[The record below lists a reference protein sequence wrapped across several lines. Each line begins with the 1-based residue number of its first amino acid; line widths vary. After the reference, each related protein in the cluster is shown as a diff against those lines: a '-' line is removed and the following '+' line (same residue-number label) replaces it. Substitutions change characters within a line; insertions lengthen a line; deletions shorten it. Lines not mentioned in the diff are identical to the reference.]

1 MSSTKS
7 FLLCVGRFVVKVI
20 SSRRRSG
27 EMNSPRTPHQEKERN
42 IKRY

>member
-1 MSSTKS
+1 MAQSDFFPASTVSSTKS

-27 EMNSPRTPHQEKERN
+27 EQ
-42 IKRY
+42 